1 MKWDVEIVGKPHTFT
16 FAPKCIMLMAGE
28 TIMFNQQAYIN
39 SYLKDKYKTIKVRV
53 RNDDAVLINKISHV
67 DNVNKYILDLIKKD
81 IYENRKYNFINNEVK
96 IDFELTPTMSDLVK
110 KAEDADILDDYGLY
124 MNLADAID
132 SQGKKEATH
141 HIISETEW
149 RTLTRRYIL

>member
-1 MKWDVEIVGKPHTFT
+1 
-16 FAPKCIMLMAGE
+16 
-28 TIMFNQQAYIN
+28 MFDQKAYIN

-53 RNDDAVLINKISHV
+53 RNDDAILISKINNV

-81 IYENRKYNFINNEVK
+81 IYENRKYNYINNEIK
-96 IDFELTPTMSDLVK
+96 IDFELTPTMADLVK

-124 MNLADAID
+124 MNLAYAID
-132 SQGKKEATH
+132 SEGKKEATH

-149 RTLTRRYIL
+149 RILVRRYAL

>member
-1 MKWDVEIVGKPHTFT
+1 
-16 FAPKCIMLMAGE
+16 
-28 TIMFNQQAYIN
+28 MFNQQAYIN

-53 RNDDAVLINKISHV
+53 RNDDAVLINKINHV
-67 DNVNKYILDLIKKD
+67 DNVNKYILDLIKRD

>member
-1 MKWDVEIVGKPHTFT
+1 
-16 FAPKCIMLMAGE
+16 
-28 TIMFNQQAYIN
+28 MFNQQAYIN